1 MWILVFF
8 DLPTMTKAQRRAATD
23 FREMLLGTGFSR
35 VQFSVY
41 ARWCVT
47 DKTTES
53 VIRRV
58 TRAMPGDGL
67 VRILK
72 LTDDRW
78 ARSVCLV
85 GKNAVQAEG
94 KPPQLVL
101 FPSSAGLKQ
110 PANQAV

>member
-8 DLPTMTKAQRRAATD
+8 DLPTLTRDQRYSANR
-23 FREMLLGTGFSR
+23 FRQLLMRSGFWR
-35 VQFSVY
+35 VQYSVY

-53 VIRRV
+53 VMRKI
-58 TRAMPGDGL
+58 TRGMTDDGF

-85 GKNAVQAEG
+85 GKNKLNPEQ
-94 KPPQLVL
+94 KPSQLIL
-101 FPSSAGLKQ
+101 FPPAEVVKQAG
-110 PANQAV
+110 NQQV

>member
-8 DLPTMTKAQRRAATD
+8 DLPVLTREQRRAATK
-23 FREMLLGTGFSR
+23 FREMLLGIGFSR

-47 DKTTES
+47 DKSTES
-53 VIRRV
+53 VMRRV
-58 TRAMPGDGL
+58 RGGMPDDGM

-85 GKNAVQAEG
+85 GINEVKPEA

-101 FPSSAGLKQ
+101 FPPPGAVKQ
-110 PANQAV
+110 PAKQTV

>member
-8 DLPTMTKAQRRAATD
+8 DLPVLTPTQRRAATH
-23 FREMLLGTGFSR
+23 FRENLLRIGFSR

-53 VIRRV
+53 VLRSVKRE
-58 TRAMPGDGL
+58 MPGDGM

-85 GKNAVQAEG
+85 GRNEVNPET

-101 FPSSAGLKQ
+101 FPTPVSPKQ